1 MRRRTRIPWLLPA
14 ARNCLSSS
22 YHNEPDLPMGIRAKL
37 FAAFFAIACFG
48 SIPLWAENPV
58 KEKQDRFSLAVECIK
73 RFEGWHS
80 SRHYPYV
87 GWGHCLQPGEKYSAH
102 TMTRQQA
109 DELLRKDLRKFCA
122 MFRQFG
128 KDSLLLATLAY
139 NVGPYRLLGSK
150 KIPKSTLVRKL
161 EAGDR
166 NIYKEYIS
174 FRCYRGKVVPSIER
188 RRKVEFELLYIP

>member
-22 YHNEPDLPMGIRAKL
+22 YHNEPDLPMGIRARL

-48 SIPLWAENPV
+48 SMPLRAENPV

-139 NVGPYRLLGSK
+139 NVGPYRLLGNK
-150 KIPKSTLVRKL
+150 KIPKSTLVKKL

-174 FRCYRGKVVPSIER
+174 FRCYKGKVVPSIER
-188 RRKVEFELLYIP
+188 RRKVEFELLYIL

>member
-1 MRRRTRIPWLLPA
+1 MRIPWLPPA
-14 ARNCLSSS
+14 ARNSLSSS
-22 YHNEPDLPMGIRAKL
+22 YHNELDLPMGIRAKL
-37 FAAFFAIACFG
+37 FAAFLAIACFG
-48 SIPLWAENPV
+48 SISLWAENPV

-174 FRCYRGKVVPSIER
+174 FRCYKGKVVPSIER

>member
-1 MRRRTRIPWLLPA
+1 MRIPWLPPA
-14 ARNCLSSS
+14 VRNSLSSS

-48 SIPLWAENPV
+48 SIPLRAENPV
-58 KEKQDRFSLAVECIK
+58 REKQDRFSLAVECIK
-73 RFEGWHS
+73 RYEGWHS

-174 FRCYRGKVVPSIER
+174 FRCYKGKVVPSIER
-188 RRKVEFELLYIP
+188 RRKVEYMLLFEE

>member
-1 MRRRTRIPWLLPA
+1 MRIPWLPPA
-14 ARNCLSSS
+14 VRNSLSSS
-22 YHNEPDLPMGIRAKL
+22 YHNEPDLPMGIRTKL
-37 FAAFFAIACFG
+37 FAAFFAIACFA
-48 SIPLWAENPV
+48 SMPLRAENPV

-80 SRHYPYV
+80 SRYYPYV

-150 KIPKSTLVRKL
+150 KIPKSSLVKKL

-174 FRCYRGKVVPSIER
+174 FRCYKGKVVPSIER
-188 RRKVEFELLYIP
+188 RRKVEYLLLFEE

>member
-22 YHNEPDLPMGIRAKL
+22 YHNESDLPMGIRAKL

-48 SIPLWAENPV
+48 SISLWAENPV

-139 NVGPYRLLGSK
+139 NVGSYRLLGSK

-174 FRCYRGKVVPSIER
+174 FRCYKGKAVPSIER

>member
-1 MRRRTRIPWLLPA
+1 MLWLLPA
-14 ARNCLSSS
+14 ARNSLSSS

-48 SIPLWAENPV
+48 SIPLRAENPV
-58 KEKQDRFSLAVECIK
+58 REKQDRFSLAVECIK

-161 EAGDR
+161 EVGDR

-174 FRCYRGKVVPSIER
+174 FRCYKGKVVPSIER
-188 RRKVEFELLYIP
+188 RRKVEYMLLFEE

>member
-1 MRRRTRIPWLLPA
+1 
-14 ARNCLSSS
+14 
-22 YHNEPDLPMGIRAKL
+22 MGIRAKL
-37 FAAFFAIACFG
+37 FATFFAIACFG
-48 SIPLWAENPV
+48 SISLWAENPV

-174 FRCYRGKVVPSIER
+174 FRCYKGKAVPSIER

>member
-1 MRRRTRIPWLLPA
+1 
-14 ARNCLSSS
+14 
-22 YHNEPDLPMGIRAKL
+22 
-37 FAAFFAIACFG
+37 
-48 SIPLWAENPV
+48 
-58 KEKQDRFSLAVECIK
+58 
-73 RFEGWHS
+73 
-80 SRHYPYV
+80 
-87 GWGHCLQPGEKYSAH
+87 
-102 TMTRQQA
+102 MTRQQA

-150 KIPKSTLVRKL
+150 KIPKSTLVKKL

-174 FRCYRGKVVPSIER
+174 FRCYKGKVVPSIER
-188 RRKVEFELLYIP
+188 RRKVEYMLLFEE

>member
-1 MRRRTRIPWLLPA
+1 
-14 ARNCLSSS
+14 
-22 YHNEPDLPMGIRAKL
+22 MGIRAKL

-128 KDSLLLATLAY
+128 KDSLLLSEISD
-139 NVGPYRLLGSK
+139 N
-150 KIPKSTLVRKL
+150 KIYPNQ
-161 EAGDR
+161 
-166 NIYKEYIS
+166 NI
-174 FRCYRGKVVPSIER
+174 
-188 RRKVEFELLYIP
+188 IPT

>member
-1 MRRRTRIPWLLPA
+1 MRIPWLPLA
-14 ARNCLSSS
+14 ARNSLSSS
-22 YHNEPDLPMGIRAKL
+22 CHNEPDLPMGIRAKL

-48 SIPLWAENPV
+48 SIPLRAENPV
-58 KEKQDRFSLAVECIK
+58 REKQDRFSLAVECIK

-87 GWGHCLQPGEKYSAH
+87 GWGHCLQPGERYSAH
-102 TMTRQQA
+102 TMTRRQA

-150 KIPKSTLVRKL
+150 KIPRSSLVKKL
-161 EAGDR
+161 EAGNR
-166 NIYKEYIS
+166 NIYKEYVS
-174 FRCYRGKVVPSIER
+174 FRCYKGKVVPSIER
-188 RRKVEFELLYIP
+188 RRKVEYLLLFEE

>member
-1 MRRRTRIPWLLPA
+1 MRIPWLPPA
-14 ARNCLSSS
+14 VRNSLSSS
-22 YHNEPDLPMGIRAKL
+22 YHNEPDLPMGIRARL

-48 SIPLWAENPV
+48 SIPLRAENPV
-58 KEKQDRFSLAVECIK
+58 REKQDRFSLAVECIK

-122 MFRQFG
+122 MFSQFG

-150 KIPKSTLVRKL
+150 KIPKSSLVKKL
-161 EAGDR
+161 EAGNR
-166 NIYKEYIS
+166 NIYKEYVS
-174 FRCYRGKVVPSIER
+174 FRCYKGKVVPSIER
-188 RRKVEFELLYIP
+188 RRKVEYLLLFEE

>member
-14 ARNCLSSS
+14 ARNCLSLS

-48 SIPLWAENPV
+48 SIPLRAENPV

-80 SRHYPYV
+80 SWHYPYV

-109 DELLRKDLRKFCA
+109 DELLRKDLRRFCA

-139 NVGPYRLLGSK
+139 NVGPYRLLGNK
-150 KIPKSTLVRKL
+150 KIPKSTLVRQL

-174 FRCYRGKVVPSIER
+174 FRCYKGKVVPSIER
-188 RRKVEFELLYIP
+188 RRKVEFELLYIL

>member
-1 MRRRTRIPWLLPA
+1 MRRRTRILWLLPA

-48 SIPLWAENPV
+48 SIPLRAENPV

-80 SRHYPYV
+80 SWHYPYV

-109 DELLRKDLRKFCA
+109 DELLRKDLRRFCA

-139 NVGPYRLLGSK
+139 NVCPYRLLGNK

-174 FRCYRGKVVPSIER
+174 FRCYKGKVVPSIER
-188 RRKVEFELLYIP
+188 RRKVEFELLYIL

>member
-1 MRRRTRIPWLLPA
+1 
-14 ARNCLSSS
+14 
-22 YHNEPDLPMGIRAKL
+22 MGIRTSL
-37 FAAFFAIACFG
+37 FAAFFAAIYLG
-48 SIPLWAENPV
+48 NIPLRAENSG
-58 KEKQDRFSLAVECIK
+58 KRELNKFDLAVVCIK

-80 SRHYPYV
+80 SRHHPYV

-109 DELLRKDLRKFCA
+109 DELLRKDLRKFCT

-150 KIPKSTLVRKL
+150 KIPKSTLVKKL
-161 EAGDR
+161 ETGDR

-174 FRCYRGKVVPSIER
+174 FRCYKGKVVPSIER
-188 RRKVEFELLYIP
+188 RRKVEYMLLFEE